1 MGQSRKC
8 LVTDDYVETP
18 VRRLWTILRYPR
30 DCPSAVEQLCLLG
43 RVLKFDSRG
52 VMAETNLYHG
62 LGFHA
67 LALRVIAHSYFP
79 GYLQNLIILK
89 LINSINK

>member
-30 DCPSAVEQLCLLG
+30 DCTWAVEQLCLLG
-43 RVLKFDSRG
+43 RL
-52 VMAETNLYHG
+52 
-62 LGFHA
+62 
-67 LALRVIAHSYFP
+67 
-79 GYLQNLIILK
+79 LK
-89 LINSINK
+89 LDTGGDMAV

>member
-43 RVLKFDSRG
+43 RL
-52 VMAETNLYHG
+52 
-62 LGFHA
+62 
-67 LALRVIAHSYFP
+67 
-79 GYLQNLIILK
+79 LK
-89 LINSINK
+89 LDTGGDTYGGLFFLGHIWLRLYSPARYHR

>member
-1 MGQSRKC
+1 MVGVFPHKRGIFLPYRGVQNMGQSRKC

-43 RVLKFDSRG
+43 RL
-52 VMAETNLYHG
+52 
-62 LGFHA
+62 
-67 LALRVIAHSYFP
+67 
-79 GYLQNLIILK
+79 LK
-89 LINSINK
+89 LDTGGDMAV